1 MLDVVTMGETM
12 IQMTPKQSGLLRHAR
27 TFERYVGGAES
38 NVAIGLARLGHE
50 TGWMSRVG
58 ADEFGAHVQAT
69 IRGEGVDTSQVIRD
83 EEAPT
88 AVYFKEQRRADHTRV
103 YYYRDGSAASR
114 LAPSD
119 LDPDYM
125 GQAEYLHLTGITP
138 ALSDRCREAT
148 WEALRIADEEGVA
161 VSFDPN
167 VRRKLWSEAEAR
179 TTLRDMLPHV
189 HTVLTGEGEA
199 ALLTGEDTPA
209 AAARALHALGPS
221 QVVVRLGAEGALGLS
236 DAGLER
242 RGAIEVEAVDV
253 VGAGDAFTAG
263 YLSGQLR
270 GWSLGRSLRLG
281 NVAGGLA
288 TTVRGDCEGIP
299 TWEEVQAYLGAGG
312 NASDVDR

>member
-12 IQMTPKQSGLLRHAR
+12 IQMSPKQTGLLRHAHE
-27 TFERYVGGAES
+27 FERYVGGAES

-50 TGWMSRVG
+50 VGWISRVG
-58 ADEFGAHVQAT
+58 ADEFGACVQST

-88 AVYFKEQRRADHTRV
+88 GVYFKEQRRADHTRV

-114 LAPSD
+114 LVPSD
-119 LDPDYM
+119 LDPDYL
-125 GQAEYLHLTGITP
+125 GQADFLHLSGITP

-148 WEALRIADEEGVA
+148 WEALRIADERDVS

-167 VRRKLWSEAEAR
+167 VRRKLWSEEEAR
-179 TTLRDMLPHV
+179 STLREMLPHV
-189 HTVLTGEGEA
+189 HIVLTGDGEA
-199 ALLTGEDTPA
+199 SLLTGEDDPV
-209 AAARALHALGPS
+209 AAARALRELGPT
-221 QVVVRLGAEGALGLS
+221 QVVVRLGAEGALGVGPG
-236 DAGLER
+236 GLDR
-242 RGAIEVEAVDV
+242 QAAIEVDAVDV

-263 YLSGQLR
+263 YLSGRLR
-270 GWSLGRSLRLG
+270 GESVGQSLRIG

-299 TWEEVQAYLGAGG
+299 TREEVEAYLSVSSD
-312 NASDVDR
+312 ASDVDR

>member
-12 IQMTPKQSGLLRHAR
+12 IQMTPKQTGLMRHAHE
-27 TFERYVGGAES
+27 FERYVGGAES

-50 TGWMSRVG
+50 VGWISRVG
-58 ADEFGAHVQAT
+58 ADEFGACIQAT
-69 IRGEGVDTSQVIRD
+69 IRGEGVDTSQVTRD
-83 EEAPT
+83 ASAPT
-88 AVYFKEQRRADHTRV
+88 GVYFKEQRRADHTRV
-103 YYYRDGSAASR
+103 YYYREGSAASR
-114 LAPSD
+114 LVPSD
-119 LDPDYM
+119 LDPEYI
-125 GQAEYLHLTGITP
+125 GQADYFHLTGITP

-167 VRRKLWSEAEAR
+167 VRRKLWSEKEAR
-179 TTLRDMLPHV
+179 STIREMLPHV

-199 ALLTGEDTPA
+199 TLLTGEADPE
-209 AAARALHALGPS
+209 AAARALRDLGPS
-221 QVVVRLGAEGALGLS
+221 QVVVRLGADGALGL
-236 DAGLER
+236 GPEGIER
-242 RGAIEVEAVDV
+242 ENAIEVQTVDV

-270 GWSLGRSLRLG
+270 GESLGQSLRIG

-288 TTVRGDCEGIP
+288 TTVHGDCEGIP
-299 TWEEVQAYLGAGG
+299 TREEVEAYLGRG